1 MTILECSGIPGGNA
15 AVTPLLKCLFSRPT
29 HKPQGGVQP
38 KSDAAFSYE
47 HGRKSVSAAV
57 LLALFAIGV
66 LLVLTMVALGLIC
79 AFPLLIVTVIIS
91 IHDLTS
97 CYLSIASPKSCKLC
111 KEEKEM
117 CAVGVALGAGLC

>member
-1 MTILECSGIPGGNA
+1 MTNSKYNGIPGGNA
-15 AVTPLLKCLFSRPT
+15 AVTPLLKCLFSHPT
-29 HKPQGGVQP
+29 HNAQGGVQP

-57 LLALFAIGV
+57 LLPRFAIGV
-66 LLVLTMVALGLIC
+66 LLVLTMIALGLVC
-79 AFPLLIVTVIIS
+79 AFPLLIVTAIIS

-97 CYLSIASPKSCKLC
+97 CYLFIASPKSCKLC

-117 CAVGVALGAGLC
+117 CAGGVALGAGLC